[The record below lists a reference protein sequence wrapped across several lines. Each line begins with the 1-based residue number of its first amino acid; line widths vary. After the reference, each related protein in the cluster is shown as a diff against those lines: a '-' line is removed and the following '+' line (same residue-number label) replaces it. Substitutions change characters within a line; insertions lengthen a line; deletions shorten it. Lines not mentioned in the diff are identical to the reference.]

1 MIYLTSDIHGDCR
14 TFEKMLHKIRF
25 TKQDQMYIL
34 GDAVDKGKENLRLI
48 ALIREADN
56 IGLINGNHEYLCE
69 RYLEG
74 IIGASFWDACGGLS
88 TRKEVDVLPESEK
101 EDLAGYLKSL
111 PIYKNIIIE
120 ENRYFLTHSGLNAD
134 YIVSGEGDVVD
145 IEASVQEAV
154 DHDQERY
161 LFSNDIHYIP
171 ANLFFDKEI
180 VVGHYP
186 TILMPEYQK
195 AEIYKGRKY
204 INIDTGNDC
213 RSRGGRLACVRLD
226 DGEAFYV

>member
-56 IGLINGNHEYLCE
+56 IGLIKGNHEYLCE

-154 DHDQERY
+154 DHDQEQY

-171 ANLFFDKEI
+171 AAVRFDRQI
-180 VVGHYP
+180 FVGHYP
-186 TILMPEYQK
+186 SVLLPDWERS
-195 AEIYKGRKY
+195 EIYRNRRY
-204 INIDTGNDC
+204 TDIDTGNERRRD
-213 RSRGGRLACVRLD
+213 GGRLACLCLE
-226 DGEAFYV
+226 DGREYYV